1 MGKMINI
8 MILIIIFKEM
18 KRKLS
23 KLEIDNLFSDFDSF
37 FPKYLDKSLRNSTL
51 QQVKNSL
58 IEEFEKYEVYPEII
72 PNLKKCVNEK
82 LKQCVIPAGEMVG
95 VICAQSI
102 GERQTQLTL
111 NSFHQAGLTV
121 NTVITGV
128 PRFLEILNATKEP
141 KMTTNRFALNTG
153 KVESISEIKQII
165 GDTLRYFSWKDVIE
179 EETLHLEKEEEPWY
193 GSFEHF
199 YNGNFRSYKTCIS
212 YQINKEIFY
221 INQLS
226 LPKIRDIFENM
237 FKTVYVVFS
246 PLHIGQVDIFLDL
259 DEIRQTEYFVEKCAK
274 SSFTLQ
280 VFIEDVI
287 RPKLGDV
294 SIAGIPKIS
303 DFFVSKNGPGDFVID
318 TEGSNLKDILKLPYV
333 DQRSIRTN
341 HMWEVYEIFGIEGT
355 RKFLLEELRNIVS
368 SDGTFINECHLMIL
382 VDLMTNN
389 GLIQSISRYGVK
401 KDQNSV
407 LTRSSF
413 EESLEHFSKAAF
425 FSEKEHIQSVSSSI
439 MCGKRSNIGTGICSV
454 MVDWDKL

>member
-1 MGKMINI
+1 
-8 MILIIIFKEM
+8 MILIIFFKEM

-58 IEEFEKYEVYPEII
+58 IGEFEKYEVYPEII

-153 KVESISEIKQII
+153 KIESISEIKQII

-259 DEIRQTEYFVEKCAK
+259 DEIRQTDYFVEK
-274 SSFTLQ
+274 
-280 VFIEDVI
+280 
-287 RPKLGDV
+287 
-294 SIAGIPKIS
+294 
-303 DFFVSKNGPGDFVID
+303 
-318 TEGSNLKDILKLPYV
+318 
-333 DQRSIRTN
+333 
-341 HMWEVYEIFGIEGT
+341 
-355 RKFLLEELRNIVS
+355 
-368 SDGTFINECHLMIL
+368 
-382 VDLMTNN
+382 
-389 GLIQSISRYGVK
+389 
-401 KDQNSV
+401 
-407 LTRSSF
+407 
-413 EESLEHFSKAAF
+413 
-425 FSEKEHIQSVSSSI
+425 
-439 MCGKRSNIGTGICSV
+439 
-454 MVDWDKL
+454 